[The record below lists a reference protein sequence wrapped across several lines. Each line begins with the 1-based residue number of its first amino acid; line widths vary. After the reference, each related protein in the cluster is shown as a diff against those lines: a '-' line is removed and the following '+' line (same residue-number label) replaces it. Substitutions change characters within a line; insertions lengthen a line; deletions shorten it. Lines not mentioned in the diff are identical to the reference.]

1 MLGQL
6 GLDRSEG
13 TRKTEDIKSRVE
25 WLILL
30 RLFITFFILAITI
43 LLQFRESRYFDDNP
57 ATPLF
62 ILVGAIFALSLLYA
76 LSLDKIGDLSK
87 FSFFQICIDTVY
99 STVLVQLTGGAS
111 SSFTLL
117 YVFPV
122 LAAGILHLR
131 RGALFI
137 ASMSSVLLG
146 GLVTLQFYDVIP
158 QSLWPWASLWRNN
171 DPSYVLWVLI
181 IHYAL
186 FFSVALLSGTVSEQ
200 LKNTRI
206 SLTLR
211 EMEYERL
218 SDLHTNI
225 IESIPSGIIT
235 SDEEDVITFVNEVG
249 VDVLKTEPSGLIGR
263 PLTSVFQALK
273 TVDRETRAIQS
284 YTMVLRDESGQKRE
298 IDLSLGKLWDR
309 TEKPLG
315 HLAVFQDV
323 TDVRRLERRA
333 KQNETQA
340 AFLRIASGMAHE
352 IRNPL
357 ASLRGAAEL
366 LMRPVG
372 EPAHQ
377 AKLLAIVI
385 READRLNALLSDFIL
400 TVDGRQAKSARFSLT
415 KLLADTLEEFE
426 SSHCVPHGLHLVAD
440 GIETLEIAGQAD
452 RLRQAFLSVL
462 TNSAEASPDGSEI
475 RVRMYRD
482 ADEVI
487 VSIEDRGSG
496 VPPEIRNKIFE
507 PFFTTKSFGTGLG
520 LSMALSIVEAHGGSI
535 ESRDNE
541 PKGTVFTVRL
551 PVGQEESR
559 PGVLDGA

>member
-1 MLGQL
+1 M
-6 GLDRSEG
+6 SEG
-13 TRKTEDIKSRVE
+13 TGTKAEDIKRAVE

-30 RLFITFFILAITI
+30 RLFITFSVLAITI
-43 LLQFRESRYFDDNP
+43 SFQFRESRYFDVNP

-62 ILVGAIFALSLLYA
+62 IVVGAIFALSLLYA

-117 YVFPV
+117 YVLPV

-131 RGALFI
+131 KGALII

-146 GLVTLQFYDVIP
+146 GLVALHFYAVIP

-171 DPSYVLWVLI
+171 DPGYLLWVLI
-181 IHYAL
+181 IHFTL
-186 FFSVALLSGTVSEQ
+186 FFSVALLSGTVSQQ

-211 EMEYERL
+211 ETEYERL

-235 SDEEDVITFVNEVG
+235 SDEDDAITFVNEVG
-249 VDVLKTEPSGLIGR
+249 VDLLKTEPSGLIGR
-263 PLTSVFQALK
+263 PLTSVFQDLK
-273 TVDRETRAIQS
+273 AVDRDTRTIRS
-284 YTMVLRDESGQKRE
+284 FSMVLRNESGQKRE
-298 IDLSLGKLWDR
+298 IDLSFGGLWDR
-309 TEKPLG
+309 NEKPLG
-315 HLAVFQDV
+315 HLVVFQDV
-323 TDVRRLERRA
+323 TDVRRMERRA
-333 KQNETQA
+333 KQNERQA
-340 AFLRIASGMAHE
+340 AFVRIASGMAHE

-366 LMRPVG
+366 LSRPVG
-372 EPAHQ
+372 ETLNQ
-377 AKLLAIVI
+377 ERLLAIII

-400 TVDGRQAKSARFSLT
+400 TVDGRHAKAVRLSLS
-415 KLLADTLEEFE
+415 KLLADTLQEFE
-426 SSHCVPHGLHLVAD
+426 SSHCVPQGIHLVAD
-440 GIETLEIAGQAD
+440 AMKTVEINGQAD
-452 RLRQAFLSVL
+452 RLKQAFLSVL
-462 TNSAEASPDGSEI
+462 INSAESSKAGSEI

-520 LSMALSIVEAHGGSI
+520 LPMALSIVEAHGGSI
-535 ESRDNE
+535 ELGDNE
-541 PKGTVFTVRL
+541 PEGTVFMIHL
-551 PVGQEESR
+551 PEIGPEESR
-559 PGVLDGA
+559 PGVQDGA